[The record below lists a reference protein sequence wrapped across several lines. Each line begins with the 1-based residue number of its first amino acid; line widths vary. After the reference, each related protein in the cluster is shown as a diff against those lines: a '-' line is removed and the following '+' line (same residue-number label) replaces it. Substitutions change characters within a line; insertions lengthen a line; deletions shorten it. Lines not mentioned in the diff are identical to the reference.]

1 MCVRRVSTQTAAIT
15 FVLALVV
22 TLASAATG
30 DLLRTL
36 SNPTSPPHSG
46 GDKFGCVVLGAGN
59 SVLIGAYGDYNEN
72 GVCAG
77 AAYRFDGT
85 TGALLATFHAPE
97 PKNNDEFGY
106 SLATFAGSVLVGAPH
121 KQGGGAVYLFG
132 ESGNLIKTYNN
143 PTTGTGGFG
152 SSVAMNSGRVVVT
165 SDADPTPGLYFFDRD
180 TGSLI
185 KHYGGYVHSVATVG
199 DNFVVGSGYGPVP
212 IYSSDGALVRTLFNP
227 NPVENE
233 RFGWSVASVGD
244 DILVGAPKSD
254 GAGAA
259 YLFDGATGSLLM
271 SFQGYGGQ
279 FGHSVA
285 GAEGDVVVGAV
296 AAGGFPTT
304 GKAYLFD
311 GTTGAL
317 LATLDSPTGV
327 HLGGFGCSVSS
338 LGSDILVGE
347 QWGTNG
353 GAAYLFEG
361 VPEPATLSFLALG
374 GLALLH
380 HRRSASS

>member
-1 MCVRRVSTQTAAIT
+1 MCVTRVSIQAAAIT
-15 FVLALVV
+15 FVLAIVV
-22 TLASAATG
+22 TSASAAPG

-36 SNPTSPPHSG
+36 SNPTSPPHG
-46 GDKFGCVVLGAGN
+46 GFGCVVLGAGN

-72 GVCAG
+72 GVRAG

-85 TGALLATFHAPE
+85 TGALLATFQAPE
-97 PKNNDEFGY
+97 PKNDDEFGY

-180 TGSLI
+180 TGSLVQ
-185 KHYGGYVHSVATVG
+185 HAGGDARSLATVG
-199 DNFVVGSGYGPVP
+199 DNFVVGCGGGPVP
-212 IYSSDGALVRTLFNP
+212 IYSGDGAPVRTLFSP
-227 NPVENE
+227 NPEENE
-233 RFGWSVASVGD
+233 LFGWSVASVGA
-244 DILVGAPKSD
+244 DILVGAPKPD
-254 GAGAA
+254 DAGAA

-271 SFQGYGGQ
+271 SFQGHGGM

-285 GAEGDVVVGAV
+285 AAGEAVVVGAV
-296 AAGGFPTT
+296 NAGGFPTT

-327 HLGGFGCSVSS
+327 HGGSFGCSVSA
-338 LGSDILVGE
+338 LGSNVLVGA
-347 QWGTNG
+347 QWDTNG

-361 VPEPATLSFLALG
+361 VPEPATLSLLALG

-380 HRRSASS
+380 RRRSASS

>member
-1 MCVRRVSTQTAAIT
+1 
-15 FVLALVV
+15 
-22 TLASAATG
+22 
-30 DLLRTL
+30 
-36 SNPTSPPHSG
+36 
-46 GDKFGCVVLGAGN
+46 VVLGTGS
-59 SVLIGAYGDYNEN
+59 SVLIGAYHDFNEN
-72 GVCAG
+72 GICAG

-97 PKNNDEFGY
+97 PRNWDEFGY

-132 ESGNLIKTYNN
+132 ASGNLIKTYNN
-143 PTTGTGGFG
+143 PTTGVGGFG
-152 SSVAMNSGRVVVT
+152 SSVAMNSGRVVVG
-165 SDADPTPGLYFFDRD
+165 SEDAGVYFFDRD
-180 TGSLI
+180 TGSLVYR
-185 KHYGGYVHSVATVG
+185 YGGYVHSLATVG

-233 RFGWSVASVGD
+233 SFGWSVASVGD

-271 SFQGYGGQ
+271 SFQGHGGQ

-285 GAEGDVVVGAV
+285 GAEGDVIVGAV
-296 AAGGFPTT
+296 TARGGAGQ
-304 GKAYLFD
+304 AYLFD

-317 LATLDSPTGV
+317 LATLDSPNG
-327 HLGGFGCSVSS
+327 GGFGCSVSA
-338 LGSDILVGE
+338 LGSNVLVGA
-347 QWGTNG
+347 QWDING

-361 VPEPATLSFLALG
+361 VPEPATLSLLAFG

-380 HRRSASS
+380 RRRSASP